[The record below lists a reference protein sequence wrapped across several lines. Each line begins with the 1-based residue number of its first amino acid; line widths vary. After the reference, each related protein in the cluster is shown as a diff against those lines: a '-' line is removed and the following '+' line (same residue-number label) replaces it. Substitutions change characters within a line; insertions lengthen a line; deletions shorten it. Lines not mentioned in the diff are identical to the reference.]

1 MKYFLG
7 ELELQLSKG
16 TTWSVDIAVINKVI
30 LAQAGK
36 SWEIVSWDKEIW
48 LMDNLEVNIQKLI
61 C

>member
-7 ELELQLSKG
+7 ELGLQLSKG